1 MKSKKNTAASLNEL
15 CDQISGTKSLVVIN
29 ESLRHDFAVKT
40 TILFGSQDNRNF
52 VIALGFAKY
61 NMIVYRYI

>member
-1 MKSKKNTAASLNEL
+1 MKSKKNTGASLNEL
-15 CDQISGTKSLVVIN
+15 CDQISGTKLLIVVDKK
-29 ESLRHDFAVKT
+29 LRQNFAVKSA
-40 TILFGSQDNRNF
+40 ILFGSQDNRNF